1 MPGSSTIVLLCES
14 IELLYY
20 KNLFSCDRRAFLYWN
35 LLGVWSPCHAKYNLV
50 ADLLMSK
57 YNSVHLLIVD
67 FVDTN
72 VLSSL
77 VCKYVFAYFVS
88 FFITSVK

>member
-1 MPGSSTIVLLCES
+1 M
-14 IELLYY
+14 
-20 KNLFSCDRRAFLYWN
+20 
-35 LLGVWSPCHAKYNLV
+35 
-50 ADLLMSK
+50 
-57 YNSVHLLIVD
+57 IVD

-88 FFITSVK
+88 FFITSVKWRDWWIKELKGRSFEIYYKHAILLLYTKLIK

>member
-1 MPGSSTIVLLCES
+1 
-14 IELLYY
+14 
-20 KNLFSCDRRAFLYWN
+20 
-35 LLGVWSPCHAKYNLV
+35 
-50 ADLLMSK
+50 MSK

-72 VLSSL
+72 VSSSL

-88 FFITSVK
+88 FFITSVKLTQGGDSHMKRTGMLVRNFEFNP